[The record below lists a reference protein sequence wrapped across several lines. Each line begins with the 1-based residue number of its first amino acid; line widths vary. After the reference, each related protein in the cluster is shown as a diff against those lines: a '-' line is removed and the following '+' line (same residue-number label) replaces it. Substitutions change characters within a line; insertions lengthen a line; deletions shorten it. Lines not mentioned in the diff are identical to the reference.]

1 MYSRS
6 TCQITEQNACDLDT
20 TTKKQPTTTS
30 APIGATQTEN
40 CTYVAVAECNIASP
54 DGILARPST
63 ASDEIK
69 AAYGSRQSFKTC
81 NGADE
86 LAVGT
91 SAS

>member
-1 MYSRS
+1 M
-6 TCQITEQNACDLDT
+6 L
-20 TTKKQPTTTS
+20 P
-30 APIGATQTEN
+30 QTEN
-40 CTYVAVAECNIASP
+40 CTYVAVAEYNIASP

-86 LAVGT
+86 LAVRTLALLRENSGYNDLF
-91 SAS
+91 